1 MGRKKDPPWLKAW
14 KKALRELKKNR
25 PRKRFSQAEFIPT
38 SSKRKDFTPRIKRAV
53 LQSQN
58 MFCKY
63 CWIYLDVREFDHIDG
78 NKENSYISNCQA
90 LCPNC
95 HARKTK
101 FGNFYF
107 FPTQLGWQSFV
118 Y

>member
-1 MGRKKDPPWLKAW
+1 MRKNKLLKLP
-14 KKALRELKKNR
+14 KRFKATNLISNNNFLK
-25 PRKRFSQAEFIPT
+25 FSQAGSVPT
-38 SSKRKDFTPRIKRAV
+38 LSKRKDFTPRIKRAV
-53 LQSQN
+53 LHSQSMLCRRCW
-58 MFCKY
+58 MFLD
-63 CWIYLDVREFDHIDG
+63 IYEFDHIDG
-78 NKENSYISNCQA
+78 NKENSHVSNCQV

-107 FPTQLGWQSFV
+107 SPTQLSVQSFV

>member
-1 MGRKKDPPWLKAW
+1 MRKNKLLKLP
-14 KKALRELKKNR
+14 KRFKATNLISNTNFLK
-25 PRKRFSQAEFIPT
+25 FSQAEFVPT

-53 LQSQN
+53 LQSQD
-58 MFCKY
+58 MFCRR
-63 CWIYLDVREFDHIDG
+63 CWMYLDIYEFDHIDG

-107 FPTQLGWQSFV
+107 SPTQLSVPSFV

>member
-1 MGRKKDPPWLKAW
+1 MRKNKLLKLP
-14 KKALRELKKNR
+14 KRFKATNHVLNNNFLK
-25 PRKRFSQAEFIPT
+25 FSQAGSVPT

-58 MFCKY
+58 MFCKL
-63 CWIYLDVREFDHIDG
+63 CWMYLDVREFDHIDG
-78 NKENSYISNCQA
+78 NKENSYIGNCQA

-107 FPTQLGWQSFV
+107 FPTQLGWPSFV
-118 Y
+118 P

>member
-1 MGRKKDPPWLKAW
+1 MRKNKLLKLP
-14 KKALRELKKNR
+14 KRFKATNPISNNNFLK
-25 PRKRFSQAEFIPT
+25 FSQAGFVPT
-38 SSKRKDFTPRIKRAV
+38 LSKRKDFTPRIKRTV

-58 MFCKY
+58 MLCRN
-63 CWIYLDVREFDHIDG
+63 CWMVLDIYEFDHIDG
-78 NKENSYISNCQA
+78 NRENNYISNCQA
-90 LCPNC
+90 FCPNC

-107 FPTQLGWQSFV
+107 FPTQLGWPSFV